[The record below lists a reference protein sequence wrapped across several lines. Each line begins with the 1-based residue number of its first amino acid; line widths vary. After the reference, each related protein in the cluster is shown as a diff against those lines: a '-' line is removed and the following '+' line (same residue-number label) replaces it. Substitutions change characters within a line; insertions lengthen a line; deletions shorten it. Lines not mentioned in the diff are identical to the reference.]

1 MDEDKKELWNR
12 FNEIHKRLYSDV
24 KDGDMKA
31 FIYSF
36 RRGFLANMG
45 VEEFQN
51 YKIDMEELLS
61 LMLQIVGDHDPFS
74 VVGQVDSIRLH
85 KKSTTTICDS
95 FDFPVLNAVDIDD
108 GIARYNK
115 CNAYVFDCWRKSLRV
130 CKQGDYALAIFLSIL
145 ALEEAAKFHQAWY
158 ELFYNDGKPLNSSK
172 SACETRRN
180 DYKCNH
186 RKKHFVS
193 VISGAMLNHRIER
206 LFGTERVSRFVK
218 MVDGGG
224 LESVRQTC
232 LYATLGDNGPVY
244 PDDVVTRDDAVFYVL
259 FCGEAIGEFI
269 YATPWEYRAF
279 KEEMDKEIEGF
290 GLPVP

>member
-1 MDEDKKELWNR
+1 MSEDKKDLWDR
-12 FNEIHKRLYSDV
+12 FNETHKRLYGDV
-24 KDGDMKA
+24 EDGDMKG

-36 RRGFLANMG
+36 RKALLASEGDERFKG
-45 VEEFQN
+45 V
-51 YKIDMEELLS
+51 KADMEEMFS
-61 LMLQIVGDHDPFS
+61 LVLQIAGDHDPFS
-74 VVGQVDSIRLH
+74 VAGRVDSIRLH
-85 KKSTTTICDS
+85 KKSAANLFGS

-108 GIARYNK
+108 GIVRYKK
-115 CNAYVFDCWRKSLRV
+115 CNDYVFNCWRKSLRV

-145 ALEEAAKFHQAWY
+145 ALEEAAKFHQAWW
-158 ELFYNDGKPLNSSK
+158 ELFYNDGKPFNSSK
-172 SACETRRN
+172 SACGTRGN

-186 RKKHFVS
+186 RKKHFIS
-193 VISGAMLNHRIER
+193 VISGAMLNHRVER
-206 LFGTERVSRFVK
+206 LFGTERVSRFIK

-244 PDDVVTRDDAVFYVL
+244 PDEVVTRDDAVFYVL

-269 YATPWEYRAF
+269 FATPWEYRAF
-279 KEEMDKEIEGF
+279 KEEMDKEIEEF